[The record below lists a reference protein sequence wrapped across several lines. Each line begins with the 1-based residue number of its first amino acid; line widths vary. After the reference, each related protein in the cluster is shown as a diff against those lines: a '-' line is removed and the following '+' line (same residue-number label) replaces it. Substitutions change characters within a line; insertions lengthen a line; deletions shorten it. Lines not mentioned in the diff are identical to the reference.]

1 MTDHPYCYPGT
12 DVYRNK
18 LDIRDSDEL
27 ERVERMLTARR
38 LETLPHTM
46 PITPA
51 GYREIHRYMLQD
63 LYEWAGVYRYVDT
76 GRGAPFCKADYIDA
90 EMNKRF
96 AAINGENNLRG
107 LTADQFADRAA
118 EHLNELNA
126 IHPFLD
132 GNGRTQRAFLEIL
145 AERAGHDIDLA
156 RIDPEAWNQA
166 SIRGFYKQ
174 ENGPMRDVLVGAM
187 VPRAHAAERVAE
199 GSEGTVTRP
208 EAEAHFRS
216 MFREAGAT
224 SSAASEEDRESS
236 NDPAG
241 ERGRP
246 RGRDR

>member
-1 MTDHPYCYPGT
+1 MTKDQQHPYCYPGT

-18 LDIRDSDEL
+18 LDIRDPDIL
-27 ERVERMLTARR
+27 ERYERLVTAVQI
-38 LETLPHTM
+38 ESM
-46 PITPA
+46 PKDFPVSPE
-51 GYREIHRYMLQD
+51 GYRQIHHHLLSEVYD
-63 LYEWAGVYRYVDT
+63 WAGAYRYVDT

-118 EHLNELNA
+118 EHVNELNA

-174 ENGPMRDVLVGAM
+174 ENGPIPTCCAVLGSTDRSESR
-187 VPRAHAAERVAE
+187 PGCRSPGRCCRARTSRH
-199 GSEGTVTRP
+199 RP
-208 EAEAHFRS
+208 GWRS
-216 MFREAGAT
+216 GPSRHLL
-224 SSAASEEDRESS
+224 SACYHR
-236 NDPAG
+236 
-241 ERGRP
+241 
-246 RGRDR
+246 